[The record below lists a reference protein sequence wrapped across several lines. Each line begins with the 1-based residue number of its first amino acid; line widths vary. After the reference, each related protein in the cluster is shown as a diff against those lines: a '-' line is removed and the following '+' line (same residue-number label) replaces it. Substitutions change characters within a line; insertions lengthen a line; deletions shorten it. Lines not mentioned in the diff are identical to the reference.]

1 MADRPRRSG
10 RVTTKKVDDESRD
23 NSPSLQMEELNID
36 DGGPGAD
43 GKRGKRS
50 LKNLKAKAD
59 ESSKFMSNFDP
70 SVSRRTKTQGK
81 SGRGP
86 GTGGYTRKTALYDNK
101 GVLIQFGLDLC
112 DCLEDDCPGCHFPC
126 PKCRSPKCGHECRV
140 NRKWQYDSVELDGIP
155 GTLRNNPHLVSAKD

>member
-43 GKRGKRS
+43 GKRGK
-50 LKNLKAKAD
+50 
-59 ESSKFMSNFDP
+59 
-70 SVSRRTKTQGK
+70 RRTKTQGK